1 MKSLKQLIFEQNHK
15 IGDTVLIQTGN
26 SPTPVEAEVLTSNNN
41 KVKVK
46 TKDGSTITVDSNK
59 IIKESKFELFD
70 KLADIQ
76 TSINMIVR
84 FHDSGKL
91 DKMKSEVITL
101 EKLVKELK
109 NNV

>member
-1 MKSLKQLIFEQNHK
+1 MKSLKQLLVETKYN
-15 IGDTVLIQTGN
+15 IGDTVLIRAGN
-26 SPTPVEAEVLTSNNN
+26 SPNPVEAEILTSHDN
-41 KVKVK
+41 KLKVK
-46 TKDGSTITVDSNK
+46 TKNGSIVTVDAK
-59 IIKESKFELFD
+59 TIIKESKFDLFN